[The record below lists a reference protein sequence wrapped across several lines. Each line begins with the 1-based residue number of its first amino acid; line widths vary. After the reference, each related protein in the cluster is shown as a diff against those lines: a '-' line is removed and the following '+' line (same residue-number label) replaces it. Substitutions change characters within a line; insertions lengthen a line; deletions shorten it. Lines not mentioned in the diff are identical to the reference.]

1 MFQFDDF
8 RARQKA
14 LEKVHFFKGY
24 LVSNSEVR
32 LLFVRQRAACMSA
45 QRRWGEPRLTIFP
58 AKSIFPDW

>member
-32 LLFVRQRAACMSA
+32 LLFVRQRAACFLGDKTA
-45 QRRWGEPRLTIFP
+45 F
-58 AKSIFPDW
+58 